1 MSFAPD
7 LDAYFARL
15 GLTGP
20 CPPTLATLRAI
31 VRAHITAIPFENL
44 DVLLGRAIDL
54 DPAAVERKLV
64 HERRGGYC
72 FEQNS
77 HLLHVLR
84 ALGFDATPLSGRVR
98 VNRPRD
104 YTPARTHCFVRV
116 DLDGV
121 PWLADVG
128 VGALSPTAPLRFD
141 TEDEQATPHEPRRL
155 LREGAWDGLALRGPD
170 ARMLHQVRFGD
181 AWHDVCELTMEPM
194 PPIDREVGNWYT
206 SAHPQSHFRNRLIVA
221 RASERGRITVLNREL
236 SVRGPDGVAVT
247 RELRDPDE
255 LLAVLAEHFGLRFPP
270 GTRFSCDALDWP
282 ADRGGAG

>member
-1 MSFAPD
+1 MTFAPD
-7 LDAYFARL
+7 LDAYFTRI
-15 GLTGP
+15 GYRGP
-20 CPPTLATLRAI
+20 RAPTLQTLSAI
-31 VRAHITAIPFENL
+31 VLAHIQAIPFENL
-44 DVLLGRAIDL
+44 DVLLGRGIDL

-77 HLLHVLR
+77 HLLYVLG
-84 ALGFDATPLSGRVR
+84 ALGFAVTPLSGRVR

-104 YTPARTHCFVRV
+104 YMPARTHCFVRV
-116 DLDGV
+116 DLDGA

-141 TEDEQATPHEPRRL
+141 TENEQATPHEPRRIV
-155 LREGAWDGLALRGPD
+155 REGAWDGLALRGPD

-206 SAHPQSHFRNRLIVA
+206 SAHPRSHFRDRLIVA
-221 RASERGRITVLNREL
+221 RAA
-236 SVRGPDGVAVT
+236 PDGGRVT
-247 RELRDPDE
+247 LLNGELKVRDRAGIAEVRPIASAE
-255 LLAVLAEHFGLRFPP
+255 ALLAVLSEEFSLEFPA
-270 GTRFSCDALDWP
+270 GTRFGAAGAPWP
-282 ADRGGAG
+282 T